1 MTKKTAIISI
11 ITIVLWAGFI
21 AYSVFANNTP
31 TEKIEDRSLWM
42 VAEEL
47 NDLRTMKQ
55 ECLDNLSYLDT
66 IKQAKGYTW
75 FCDSWDEEIISVRE
89 ELKALQEKPYDKAVG
104 LVQSR

>member
-11 ITIVLWAGFI
+11 STIVVCVSFI

-42 VAEEL
+42 VAEQL
-47 NDLRTMKQ
+47 NDLRSMKQ
-55 ECLDNLSYLDT
+55 ECLDNLDYLST

-75 FCDSWDEEIISVRE
+75 YCDSWDENIISVRE